1 LEINDFLS
9 KSDRKALAAALNTL
23 LASPTFASW
32 REGATLDVGEWLTER
47 DGRTPAVIVSGA
59 HLEDEERALVLGVL
73 LEEVLAWV
81 RSLPGSQELR
91 ALVVFDEV
99 DPQAPVAPGQK
110 PILLASASRT
120 IALFG
125 LLVLMGALVGVAYF
139 VLWALF
145 YGQPLDNLTKL
156 APVFYGAASLFAPYA
171 VNQIRSAVAGLGS
184 ATKPAAAQ
192 QAAKA

>member
-1 LEINDFLS
+1 LS
-9 KSDRKALAAALNTL
+9 
-23 LASPTFASW
+23 
-32 REGATLDVGEWLTER
+32 
-47 DGRTPAVIVSGA
+47 
-59 HLEDEERALVLGVL
+59 EEA
-73 LEEVLAWV
+73 
-81 RSLPGSQELR
+81 
-91 ALVVFDEV
+91 

-145 YGQPLDNLTKL
+145 YGQPLDNLTNL

-171 VNQIRSAVAGLGS
+171 VNQVRSAVVGLGS
-184 ATKPAAAQ
+184 GVPTVPQQGTKALG
-192 QAAKA
+192 